1 MIIIDNRKPFGLTMR
16 QAFFPNAS
24 ELDAL
29 VTGMTPRMVVRARQ
43 TSVIVGEHPWLVQR
57 NACPTA
63 VVDLT
68 VGSERAFARMSRS
81 CRQSL
86 RRAADLGDRVRVT
99 RNDPQSVGDFHA
111 LHNEFVKL
119 SGHTTPMRIRELREW
134 LTVGDLFMLYLDGKP
149 FVGHVTLP
157 DPQTRRVLIH
167 TSRSKRHSTEEASTI
182 SARCNRHLHWLEIQH
197 YMELGMELYDFAGV
211 RDEDDPITFF
221 KMSFGAVRLEEHFYV
236 FARPALGLA
245 LRLNRA
251 PTVQALHRL
260 AGA

>member
-16 QAFFPNAS
+16 QAFFPSAS

-29 VTGMTPRMVVRARQ
+29 VAGMSPRMVLRVRQ
-43 TSVIVGEHPWLVQR
+43 TTAIVGDHPWLVQR
-57 NACPTA
+57 NPCPTA

-68 VGSERAFARMSRS
+68 VGREAAFARMSRS

-86 RRAADLGDRVRVT
+86 RRAQDLGDRVRVT
-99 RNDPQSVGDFHA
+99 RNDPQSVLDFHA
-111 LHNEFVKL
+111 LHNEFVKHT
-119 SGHTTPMRIRELREW
+119 GHTTPMGMRELREW
-134 LTVGDLFMLYLDGKP
+134 LAVGDLFMLYLDDKP
-149 FVGHVTLP
+149 FVGHITIP
-157 DPQTRRVLIH
+157 DHQRRRVLIH
-167 TSRSKRHSTEEASTI
+167 CSGSKRHTAEEGAVV
-182 SARCNRHLHWLEIQH
+182 SARCNRHLHWLEMQH
-197 YMELGMELYDFAGV
+197 YMDMGMALYDFAGV
-211 RDEDDPITFF
+211 REDDDPITFF